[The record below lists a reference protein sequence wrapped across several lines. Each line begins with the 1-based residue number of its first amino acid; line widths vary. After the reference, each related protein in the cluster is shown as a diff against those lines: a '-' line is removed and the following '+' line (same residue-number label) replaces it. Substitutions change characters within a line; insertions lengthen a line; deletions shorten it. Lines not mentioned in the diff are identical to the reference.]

1 MISAK
6 QFPLFWKPLGKEEI
20 SALVLIGFSA
30 IGIFILNT
38 GFFIQQGKKAYKYI
52 CEIKD
57 KIPIWYA
64 QAEQTYETWKMNI
77 TWTCNAIRIVCIPES
92 WSGAATVGSV
102 IPLDEIERKRTSTAA
117 CSASRS
123 TSTGMG

>member
-1 MISAK
+1 MLL
-6 QFPLFWKPLGKEEI
+6 Q
-20 SALVLIGFSA
+20 VLIGFSA

-64 QAEQTYETWKMNI
+64 Q
-77 TWTCNAIRIVCIPES
+77 VC
-92 WSGAATVGSV
+92 
-102 IPLDEIERKRTSTAA
+102 
-117 CSASRS
+117 RS
-123 TSTGMG
+123 FSLCW